1 MMNKVIRGGVFLVL
15 GVALFW
21 YVYRGMDLHTLR
33 STLTNLD
40 YGWIFL
46 SFFLGLSSHFLR
58 ALRWKMLIDPMGY
71 KPRKVNLFLSV
82 LVLYFINQV
91 VPRGGEVARC
101 GTVNRFEKIPF
112 VKLVG
117 TVFVERITDVMV
129 FFLIFLGIFLWQF
142 NLFNQVL
149 SSVTYDF
156 EGLQSKIL
164 VIGGAAI
171 VLAGLYWLFKRLG
184 LLNRFAQK
192 IRKFKHDIKEG
203 VRSILLLENRWLYI
217 VYTAL
222 IFFLWLLMLYV
233 IFFAYSPTQNL
244 SFTAAIFAYTIGTFA
259 YLLPIQ
265 AGIGVWHFLIIQS
278 LFLFGLDKDSGMM
291 FALIAHAFTNLIYL
305 VFGTIGFILLP
316 IVNQQNRQRLGDV
329 VEVQ

>member
-1 MMNKVIRGGVFLVL
+1 MKWFRGVVFFVFGVL
-15 GVALFW
+15 LFW
-21 YVYRGMDLHTLR
+21 YVYQDLDLHTLR
-33 STLTNLD
+33 STLENLD

-46 SFFLGLSSHFLR
+46 SFLLGLSSHFLR

-101 GTVNRFEKIPF
+101 GTVSRFEKIPF

-117 TVFVERITDVMV
+117 TVFIERITDVIV
-129 FFLIFLGIFLWQF
+129 FFVIFLGIFLWQF

-149 SSVTYDF
+149 SSVKYDF
-156 EGLQSKIL
+156 EGLQSKIIA
-164 VIGGAAI
+164 IGGAALF
-171 VLAGLYWLFKRLG
+171 LAALYWLFKRLG
-184 LLNRFAQK
+184 LLDRFARK
-192 IRKFKHDIKEG
+192 IRSIKRDIKEG
-203 VRSILLLENRWLYI
+203 VRSILLLENRGLYI
-217 VYTAL
+217 VYTIL

-278 LFLFGLDKDSGMM
+278 LFLFGLDKESGMM

-316 IVNQQNRQRLGDV
+316 IINQQKKRSLANV

>member
-1 MMNKVIRGGVFLVL
+1 VFLVL

-33 STLTNLD
+33 SALTNLD

-46 SFFLGLSSHFLR
+46 SFLLGLSSHFLR

-129 FFLIFLGIFLWQF
+129 FLLIFLGIFLWQF

-164 VIGGAAI
+164 VFGGA
-171 VLAGLYWLFKRLG
+171 VLFLAVLYWLFKRLG

-192 IRKFKHDIKEG
+192 IKKFKHDIKEG
-203 VRSILLLENRWLYI
+203 IRSVLLLENRWLYI
-217 VYTAL
+217 VYTVL

-244 SFTAAIFAYTIGTFA
+244 GFVAAIFAYTIGTFA

-278 LFLFGLDKDSGMM
+278 LFLFGLDKESGMM

-316 IVNQQNRQRLGDV
+316 VVNHQKKQSLTDV
-329 VEVQ
+329 MEVR